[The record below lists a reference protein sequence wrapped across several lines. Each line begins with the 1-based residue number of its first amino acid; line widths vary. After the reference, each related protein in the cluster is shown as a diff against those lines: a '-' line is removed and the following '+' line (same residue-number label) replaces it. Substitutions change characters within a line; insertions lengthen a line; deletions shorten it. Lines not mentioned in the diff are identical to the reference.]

1 MIGDDSMK
9 TNRDRIEKKLKKE
22 GFTIG
27 CWDKRLDKLN
37 YYNIKKVLDNLCF
50 GATDVQVSYNR
61 KKYIIEI
68 SDVDNEYDFRMTAK
82 STYLDRYGD
91 DEYYEKW

>member
-1 MIGDDSMK
+1 MK
-9 TNRDRIEKKLKKE
+9 TNKQRIEEKLRKE
-22 GFTIG
+22 GFIIG
-27 CWDKRLDKLN
+27 CYDSNIDKLN
-37 YYNIKKVLDNLCF
+37 YNNVKKILDNLCF
-50 GATDVQVSYNR
+50 GATDVQVSLNR

-68 SDVDNEYDFRMTAK
+68 SDVDNEYDFKMTAK

>member
-1 MIGDDSMK
+1 MK
-9 TNRDRIEKKLKKE
+9 INKQRIEEKLRKE
-22 GFTIG
+22 GFIIG
-27 CWDKRLDKLN
+27 CYDSNIDKLN
-37 YYNIKKVLDNLCF
+37 YNNVKKILDNLCF
-50 GATDVQVSYNR
+50 GATDVQVSLNR

-68 SDVDNEYDFRMTAK
+68 SDVDNEYDFKMTAK